1 MFARNMEIPL
11 TGLIPF
17 SGMIS
22 FTGMIRGAILIATL
36 LGNLTMINL

>member
-36 LGNLTMINL
+36 FGNLTTINL